1 MDIMDLKELIEVLD
15 KSSVSF
21 LEFKTDEYYVKLD
34 KSLCREKEDNFKNDI
49 LSSET
54 ESSIKPINQN
64 AGSNNEKQ
72 ENIEVSQ
79 SKSETVNEEGTFI
92 IKSPMVGSFY
102 KAPSPEDEPY
112 AVLGSKVKKGDVVC
126 IIEAMKLMNEIE
138 CEEDGEVIEILC
150 KDGDLV
156 EYGQPLFK
164 IRKVK

>member
-1 MDIMDLKELIEVLD
+1 MDIMDLKELIELLD

-34 KSLCREKEDNFKNDI
+34 KSLCREKESDFKNDT
-49 LSSET
+49 LVSET
-54 ESSIKPINQN
+54 KSSIQPINQN
-64 AGSNNEKQ
+64 TVRDNEKQ
-72 ENIEVSQ
+72 ENTEVSQ
-79 SKSETVNEEGTFI
+79 SKAETLNEEGTFI

-112 AVLGSKVKKGDVVC
+112 AILGNQVKKGDVVC

-138 CEEDGEVIEILC
+138 CEEDGEIIEILC

-164 IRKVK
+164 VRKVK

>member
-1 MDIMDLKELIEVLD
+1 MDIMDLKELIELLD

-34 KSLCREKEDNFKNDI
+34 KSFCREKEDNFKNDT

-64 AGSNNEKQ
+64 AVSNNEKQ

-79 SKSETVNEEGTFI
+79 SKAETVNEEGTFI

-138 CEEDGEVIEILC
+138 CEEDGEIIEILC